1 MTFDILNFKE
11 DHCFSMSGF
20 DFSNRDSFG
29 SRLGVVAA
37 AAGSAVGLGNIWRFP
52 YILGENGGGA
62 FLIIYLV
69 IMFAIGIPVMMSEM
83 VIGRRSQRNAVGAFR
98 ILAPG
103 KPWYLVGMMGI
114 ISAFMILAFYT
125 AVSGWTLE
133 YLYQTI
139 IGGFSGKSSEEL
151 TAMFDSFRSDS
162 LRPALWFS
170 VFMLATSGIVLG
182 GVRKGIEKSTKI
194 MMPLLFVLLIIMCVK
209 SLTLPG
215 AGKGMEFL
223 FRPDFSKVTGTV
235 VLMALGQV
243 FFSLSIGMGTIITY
257 GSYIQKDNS
266 LGATS
271 VQVSLIDTMVAV
283 FAGIAIFPAVF
294 AFGISPASGEAL
306 TFIVLPGIFQQMT
319 GGMIFSFMFFLLLA
333 LAALTSTISVLEVIV
348 AYFSEQLGL
357 SRKKA
362 IILATLSMFVLGITA
377 SLSLGLTSKV
387 RLFGLNTFDL
397 FNTATA
403 NILLPLGGL
412 LIVIFLG
419 WFLPGTE
426 VRDELSNSGTLKAR
440 YYTLYRFII
449 RFVAPIAITIVF
461 LNGIGLLRI

>member
-1 MTFDILNFKE
+1 MSSFNF
-11 DHCFSMSGF
+11 SG
-20 DFSNRDSFG
+20 RDSFG
-29 SRLGVVAA
+29 SRLGVIAA

-69 IMFAIGIPVMMSEM
+69 LMFAIGIPVMMSELA
-83 VIGRRSQRNAVGAFR
+83 IGRRSQRNPVGAFR
-98 ILAPG
+98 VLAPG

-133 YLYQTI
+133 YMYQTI
-139 IGGFSGKSSEEL
+139 KGGFNGKGPAEL
-151 TAMFDSFRSDS
+151 TAMFDSFRGDS

-170 VFMLATSGIVLG
+170 IFMTATSLIVLG

-194 MMPLLFVLLIIMCVK
+194 MMPLLFLLLIVMCIK
-209 SLTLPG
+209 ALTLSG
-215 AGKGMEFL
+215 GVKGITFL
-223 FRPDFSKVTGTV
+223 FRPDFTKVTGSAI
-235 VLMALGQV
+235 LMALGQV

-257 GSYIQKDNS
+257 GSYIQKDNN
-266 LGATS
+266 LATTA
-271 VQVSLIDTMVAV
+271 VQVSLIDTIVAV
-283 FAGIAIFPAVF
+283 LAGIAIFPAVF

-306 TFIVLPGIFQQMT
+306 TFIVLPGIFQQMPA
-319 GGMIFSFMFFLLLA
+319 GMLFAFIFFLLLA

-348 AYFSEQLGL
+348 AWFSEQLGL
-357 SRKKA
+357 SRKMSVL
-362 IILATLSMFVLGITA
+362 LATVSMFILGITA
-377 SLSLGLTSKV
+377 SLSMGLTSGIK
-387 RLFGLNTFDL
+387 LFGRNTFDL

-419 WFLPGTE
+419 WFFPAGE
-426 VRDELSNSGTLKAR
+426 VKDELSNGGELKAG
-440 YYTLYRFII
+440 YFQLYRFII
-449 RFVAPIAITIVF
+449 KFIAPIAITIVF

>member
-1 MTFDILNFKE
+1 
-11 DHCFSMSGF
+11 MSGF
-20 DFSNRDSFG
+20 DFSKRDSFG

-69 IMFAIGIPVMMSEM
+69 IMFAIGIPVMMSEL

-133 YLYQTI
+133 YLYQTV

-151 TAMFDSFRSDS
+151 TAMFDSFRSES

-194 MMPLLFVLLIIMCVK
+194 MMPLLFILLIVMCIK
-209 SLTLPG
+209 SLTLTG

-223 FRPDFSKVTGTV
+223 IKTDFSKVNGTV

-257 GSYIQKDNS
+257 GSYIQKDNN
-266 LGATS
+266 LANTS
-271 VQVSLIDTMVAV
+271 VQVSLIDTTVAV
-283 FAGIAIFPAVF
+283 LAGVAIFPAVF

-362 IILATLSMFVLGITA
+362 ILLATLSMFVLGITA

-397 FNTATA
+397 FNTTTA

-419 WFLPGTE
+419 WFFPGKN
-426 VRDELSNSGTLKAR
+426 VRDELSNEGSLKAR
-440 YYTLYRFII
+440 YYMLYRFII

-461 LNGIGLLRI
+461 LNGIGLLRM